1 MTKDFYE
8 TLGVSRSAH
17 ADEIK
22 RAYRALARTH
32 HPDVAQNKA
41 EAEHRFKEI
50 NEAYE
55 VLSDPRKREQY
66 DRFGTVGNGAGS
78 SGGFGDFGFGGTNFG
93 GAGFGDIFD
102 IFFGDRA
109 GGQQTQARRSGP
121 SRGSDLRYDL
131 EISLDEAFHGTTREI
146 QFNHLAQ
153 CQTCNGTG
161 AAAGTLVVPCDRC
174 QGSGVMRM
182 VRQTPLGQFV
192 TQTTCTQCSGEG
204 QVIQRPCESCA
215 GRGRREVERRLTV
228 KVPAGVDDGSRIRI
242 NGNGE
247 AGIRGG
253 PAGDLFVY
261 LSVAPHHMFKR
272 SGLDTYVDMP
282 ISFPQAAMGA
292 QINVPSLEGEL
303 PLTIAGGT
311 QSGTTVRMRGHGM
324 PSVRG
329 TQRGDH
335 VVTVHVVVPSKVSK
349 RQRELL
355 EEFARIAGPGQ
366 GMDDRSFFDKVKDAF
381 KPE

>member
-8 TLGVSRSAH
+8 TLGVGRSAN

-22 RAYRALARTH
+22 RAYRALARKH
-32 HPDVAQNKA
+32 HPDVAENKA

-66 DRFGTVGNGAGS
+66 DRFGTVGNGAGAP
-78 SGGFGDFGFGGTNFG
+78 GGFGDFGFGGANFG
-93 GAGFGDIFD
+93 GPGGFGDIFD
-102 IFFGDRA
+102 IFFGDRM
-109 GGQQTQARRSGP
+109 GGTQAQARRSGP
-121 SRGSDLRYDL
+121 ARGSDLRYDL
-131 EISLDEAFHGTTREI
+131 EISLEEAFAGTSREI

-153 CQTCNGTG
+153 CQTCSGSG
-161 AAAGTLVVPCDRC
+161 ASPGTLIVPCDRC
-174 QGSGVMRM
+174 QGSGVMRT

-192 TQTTCTQCSGEG
+192 TQAACTNCNGEG
-204 QVIQRPCESCA
+204 QVIQRPCEGCG
-215 GRGRREVERRLTV
+215 GRGRREVERKLSV

-242 NGNGE
+242 TGNGE

-261 LSVAPHHMFKR
+261 LSVSPHPLFKR
-272 SGLDTYVDMP
+272 NGVDTYVDVP
-282 ISFPQAAMGA
+282 ITFPQAALGA
-292 QINVPSLEGEL
+292 QIEVPSLEG
-303 PLTIAGGT
+303 PLLMNVAAGT
-311 QSGTTVRMRGHGM
+311 QSNTTLRMRGHGM
-324 PSVRG
+324 PNIRG
-329 TQRGDH
+329 AQRGDH
-335 VVTVHVVVPSKVSK
+335 IVTVHVVVPSKVNK

-355 EEFARIAGPGQ
+355 EEYARVASER
-366 GMDDRSFFDKVKDAF
+366 DDRSFFDKVKDAF